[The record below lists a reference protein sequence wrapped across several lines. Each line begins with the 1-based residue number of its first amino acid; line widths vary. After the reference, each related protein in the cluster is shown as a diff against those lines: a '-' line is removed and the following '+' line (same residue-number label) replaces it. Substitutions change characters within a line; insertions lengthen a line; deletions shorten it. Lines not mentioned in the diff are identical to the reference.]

1 MANRSYLYAA
11 DSYPGEPGE
20 PLQPRNLIGI
30 AQWNWEVPG
39 LAEQLITINAKIC
52 ESTIW
57 EGPYAIVAD
66 FDAGVELGLAML
78 DQITHPEAAEYVD
91 EARKA
96 LTTEGSRRRYFI
108 FEPAEVFDMIADVEP
123 IEQQVQDLCSG
134 LSSPY
139 GGPDYFIKRV
149 NSATEENRDKVF
161 REAGLYGLWHQN
173 LYFAPV
179 DAAQAE
185 AAARAEKAAPAPE
198 VSADVAAL
206 EDADIESVAPVEET
220 APVQETPVAEA
231 TSAQHPVKPGF
242 WQRLFGRK

>member
-20 PLQPRNLIGI
+20 SLQARNLIGI
-30 AQWNWEVPG
+30 AEWNWEVPG
-39 LAEQLITINAKIC
+39 LAEQLMRVNAKIC

-78 DQITHPEAAEYVD
+78 DLITHPDAAEYVD

-96 LTTEGSRRRYFI
+96 LTSESSRRRYFI
-108 FEPAEVFDMIADVEP
+108 FEPAEIFDLIADTDP
-123 IEQQVQDLCSG
+123 IEEQVQTLCSG

-139 GGPDYFIKRV
+139 GGPDYYIKRV
-149 NSATEENRDKVF
+149 NSATEENKDEVF
-161 REAGLYGLWHQN
+161 REAGLYGFWNQH

-179 DAAQAE
+179 TE
-185 AAARAEKAAPAPE
+185 AEKASPVEPDVAAPQEAAIADASPVGEATPAPE
-198 VSADVAAL
+198 
-206 EDADIESVAPVEET
+206 APV
-220 APVQETPVAEA
+220 AGA
-231 TSAQHPVKPGF
+231 TSAQHTAKPGF
-242 WQRLFGRK
+242 WQRLFGRG